1 MTEPRRDG
9 RAINGRHHLLLVED
23 DDNEIATFRRLY
35 EGDQFEV
42 TSVCVQSPRAALPAI
57 EQALDGRVP
66 DLFVLDL
73 FFPVRSEPSAGFTR
87 ETAADARVDV
97 RRLLQTTEQLE
108 TLFMDDAVLARSDK
122 QLLRAAADLAY
133 QAQMLV
139 RHWCDV
145 LGQSPS
151 GGVALMR
158 LLRDRYP
165 QVRTVFYSR
174 KATVTDVM
182 MALENG
188 AHDVLL
194 KPHESVEPRE
204 AVRIRDALG
213 DYCEGKAP
221 RWRRAVT

>member
-1 MTEPRRDG
+1 VPRTGG

-23 DDNEIATFRRLY
+23 DEHEIAAFRRLY

-42 TSVCVQSPRAALPAI
+42 TSVCVQSPRGALPTI
-57 EQALDGRVP
+57 EQALAGRVP

-73 FFPVRSEPSAGFTR
+73 FFPVTSEPPQGFTR
-87 ETAADARVDV
+87 ETAAEARVDV
-97 RRLLQTTEQLE
+97 RRVLQTTEQLE
-108 TLFMDDAVLARSDK
+108 ALFLDDAVLARSDK

-133 QAQMLV
+133 QAQTLV

-151 GGVALMR
+151 GGVALLR
-158 LLRDRYP
+158 LLREGYP
-165 QVRTVFYSR
+165 RVPAVFYSR

-188 AHDVLL
+188 ALDVLL

-204 AVRIRDALG
+204 AVRIREALG